1 MRNGDVMLNEHDDVS
16 EHIVTHFANLFTQNS
31 NVIIDDMVE
40 EVIPSFITER
50 INRIL
55 TLLPNPDEI
64 HSAVFSLNQDSAP
77 GTDGFGALFFQK
89 Y

>member
-1 MRNGDVMLNEHDDVS
+1 
-16 EHIVTHFANLFTQNS
+16 
-31 NVIIDDMVE
+31 MVE
-40 EVIPSFITER
+40 EVIPSLITER

-77 GTDGFGALFFQK
+77 GTDGFGALFVK
-89 Y
+89 NIRK